1 MVGETVSHYKILD
14 KLGEG
19 GMGVVYKAQDL
30 KLDRFVA
37 LKFLPLH
44 LRAEEEEKQRFIHEA
59 KAASALD
66 HPNIC
71 NIHEIDEIS
80 IEGRDQMFICMA
92 YYQGETLEKKIGRGP
107 FKIDEAID
115 IAIQISEGLARAH
128 EAGIVHRDIKPA
140 NIIITD
146 RGEVK
151 ILDFGLAKLRGRT
164 KLTKAGTTLGTLAY
178 MSPEQAQGE
187 EVDHRSDIFSFG
199 AVLYEM
205 LTGLN
210 AFKSHY
216 EGAVVYLILNE
227 EPEPMTGLRTDVPM
241 ELERI
246 VNKAL
251 AKNSDD
257 RYQYVEE
264 MRVDLAALSRS
275 KALTLKVRKGSGYR
289 LEKVESL
296 AVMPFSN
303 ASGKEELEYLSEGI
317 TESLITNLSQISNFK
332 VISRTSVFHYEGQH
346 IEVQKVARELNVNKF
361 LLGWVNQRADNV
373 SIGVELVEGSD
384 NSQIWGEQ
392 YTRKF
397 TDVVQ
402 IQEEIV
408 KDISTKLKL
417 KLTRKEK
424 KHLSKQH
431 KTGNEAYQLFL
442 KGRYHWN
449 KRAPGNF
456 KQSISFYKQA
466 IEKDSAYAL
475 AYSGLSDSYAL
486 IGIYGYL
493 PAKDVWPKAK
503 AAASKALEIDPD
515 MAEAHNALGAV
526 ESSYE
531 WNWAKAEKEFQYS
544 IALNPNYATAHQ
556 WYAGQLWI
564 LGKFDDALKEI
575 RKAQE
580 IDPLSLQISTDVGRL
595 HYYAREYD
603 LAIQEY
609 QKILELDSNFFPAH
623 FWLGLTL
630 LERLDFDLAIEAL
643 QTALTLSGN
652 YAAVTAA
659 LGYAFGISGKRA
671 EAKKIMKELKN
682 RARNEYIQPTYFAW
696 VNVSL
701 NDLDAAFQYFDKAF
715 EERSWW
721 LVYTKIWPFP
731 EQMIRD
737 AKYTKLL
744 KKIRRKNKRSNS
756 PKPKTAPLWAG
767 SG

>member
-1 MVGETVSHYKILD
+1 MIGKTISHYKILK
-14 KLGEG
+14 KLAEG
-19 GMGVVYKAQDL
+19 GMGVIYKAEDL
-30 KLDRFVA
+30 KLKRIVA
-37 LKFLPLH
+37 LKFLPPELT
-44 LRAEEEEKQRFIHEA
+44 RDKKAKERFVHEA
-59 KAASALD
+59 QAASALE

-80 IEGRDQMFICMA
+80 IEGRNQMFICMA

-107 FKIDEAID
+107 FKIDQAID
-115 IAIQISEGLARAH
+115 IARQISEGLARAH

-140 NIIITD
+140 NIMITD

-164 KLTKAGTTLGTLAY
+164 KLTKTGTTLGTLAY
-178 MSPEQAQGE
+178 MSPEQAKGE
-187 EVDHRSDIFSFG
+187 EMDHRSDIFSFG

-205 LTGLN
+205 LTGLH
-210 AFKSHY
+210 AFKSEI
-216 EGAVVYLILNE
+216 EGAVVYSILNE
-227 EPEPMTGLRTDVPM
+227 EPEPMTGLRTGVPM

-251 AKNSDD
+251 NKSEKE
-257 RYQYVEE
+257 RYQHMDEVL
-264 MRVDLAALSRS
+264 VDL
-275 KALTLKVRKGSGYR
+275 KALTLKFRKDSGYR

-303 ASGKEELEYLSEGI
+303 TSGKEEVDYLSEGL
-317 TESLITNLSQISNFK
+317 TESLITSLSQISNFK
-332 VISRTSVFHYEGQH
+332 VISRTSVFHYEGQQ
-346 IEVQKVARELNVNKF
+346 IEIQKVARELKVTKL

-397 TDVVQ
+397 TNVVK
-402 IQEEIV
+402 IQEEVV

-424 KHLSKQH
+424 KHLAKQY
-431 KTGNEAYQLFL
+431 KVDNEAYQLFL

-449 KRAPGNF
+449 KRAPDSF
-456 KQSISFYKQA
+456 KQSISFYNQA
-466 IEKDSAYAL
+466 IEKDPAYAL

-503 AAASKALEIDPD
+503 AAALKALEIDPD

-531 WNWAKAEKEFQYS
+531 WNWAKAEKTFQHS
-544 IALNPNYATAHQ
+544 IALNPNYATAHH
-556 WYAGQLWI
+556 WYAGQLRI
-564 LGKFDDALKEI
+564 LGKFDDSLREI
-575 RKAQE
+575 HKAQE
-580 IDPLSLQISTDVGRL
+580 LDPLHLQISTDVGRL

-603 LAIQEY
+603 LAVKEY
-609 QKILELDSNFFPAH
+609 RKVLELDSNFYPAH
-623 FWLGLTL
+623 LWLGLAL
-630 LERLDFDLAIEAL
+630 LEKRDFGLAIESL
-643 QTALTLSGN
+643 QTALTLSGDF
-652 YAAVTAA
+652 AAVAAA
-659 LGYAFGISGKRA
+659 LGYAFGISGKRTK
-671 EAKKIMKELKN
+671 AKKIMQELKS
-682 RARNEYIQPTYFAW
+682 RAKNEYISAAYFAW
-696 VNVSL
+696 MHVSL
-701 NDLDAAFQYFDKAF
+701 NELDAAFQYFDKAF

-721 LVYTKIWPFP
+721 VVYLKIWPAP
-731 EQMIRD
+731 EEMTRD
-737 AKYTKLL
+737 ARYTKLL
-744 KKIRRKNKRSNS
+744 KKLGL
-756 PKPKTAPLWAG
+756 PV
-767 SG
+767 

>member
-44 LRAEEEEKQRFIHEA
+44 LSAEEVEKQRFIHEA

-80 IEGRDQMFICMA
+80 IEGREQMFICMA

-115 IAIQISEGLARAH
+115 IARQISEGLARAH

-140 NIIITD
+140 NIMMTD

-164 KLTKAGTTLGTLAY
+164 KLTKTGTTLGTLAY
-178 MSPEQAQGE
+178 MSPEQAKGE
-187 EVDHRSDIFSFG
+187 EMDHRSDIFSFG

-205 LTGLN
+205 LTGLH
-210 AFKSHY
+210 AFKSEI
-216 EGAVVYLILNE
+216 EGAVVYSILNE
-227 EPEPMTGLRTDVPM
+227 EPEPMTGLRTGVPM
-241 ELERI
+241 ELERL

-251 AKNSDD
+251 NKSTEE
-257 RYQYVEE
+257 RYQHMDE
-264 MRVDLAALSRS
+264 MRVDL
-275 KALTLKVRKGSGYR
+275 KAVSSKVRKDSGYL

-332 VISRTSVFHYEGQH
+332 VISRTSVFHYKGRH
-346 IEVQKVARELNVNKF
+346 IEVQKIARELKVNKL
-361 LLGWVNQRADNV
+361 LLGWVSRRSDDV

-449 KRAPGNF
+449 KRDPDSF
-456 KQSISFYKQA
+456 KQSISFYNQA
-466 IEKDSAYAL
+466 IEKDPTYAL

-503 AAASKALEIDPD
+503 AAALKALEIDPD

-531 WNWAKAEKEFQYS
+531 WNWAKAEKSFQHS

-556 WYAGQLWI
+556 WYAGQLRI
-564 LGKFDDALKEI
+564 LGQFEDALREI
-575 RKAQE
+575 HKAQE
-580 IDPLSLQISTDVGRL
+580 IDPLHLQISTDVGRL

-603 LAIQEY
+603 LAVQEY
-609 QKILELDSNFFPAH
+609 RKVLELDSNFYPAH
-623 FWLGLTL
+623 LWLGLAL
-630 LERLDFDLAIEAL
+630 LEKRDFGLAIESL
-643 QTALTLSGN
+643 QTALALSGN
-652 YAAVTAA
+652 FAAVAA
-659 LGYAFGISGKRA
+659 VLGYAFGISGKRTQ
-671 EAKKIMKELKN
+671 AKKIMKELKS
-682 RARNEYIQPTYFAW
+682 RARNEYIQPAYFAW
-696 VNVSL
+696 VHVSL
-701 NDLDAAFQYFDKAF
+701 NELDAAFQYFDKAF

-721 LVYTKIWPFP
+721 LVYTKIWPAP

-737 AKYTKLL
+737 ARYTKLL
-744 KKIRRKNKRSNS
+744 KKIGL
-756 PKPKTAPLWAG
+756 PV
-767 SG
+767 

>member
-44 LRAEEEEKQRFIHEA
+44 LSAEEVEKQRFIHEA

-80 IEGRDQMFICMA
+80 IEGREQMFICMA

-115 IAIQISEGLARAH
+115 IAIQILEGLARAH

-140 NIIITD
+140 NIMMTD

-164 KLTKAGTTLGTLAY
+164 KLTKTGTTLGTLAY
-178 MSPEQAQGE
+178 MSPEQAKGE
-187 EVDHRSDIFSFG
+187 EMDHRSDIFSFG

-205 LTGLN
+205 LTGLH
-210 AFKSHY
+210 AFKSEI
-216 EGAVVYLILNE
+216 EGAVVYSILNE
-227 EPEPMTGLRTDVPM
+227 EPEPMTGLRTGVPM
-241 ELERI
+241 ELERL

-251 AKNSDD
+251 NKSTEE
-257 RYQYVEE
+257 RYQHMDE
-264 MRVDLAALSRS
+264 MRVDL
-275 KALTLKVRKGSGYR
+275 KAVSSKVRKDSGYL

-332 VISRTSVFHYEGQH
+332 VISRTSVFHYKGRH
-346 IEVQKVARELNVNKF
+346 IEVQKIARELKVNKL
-361 LLGWVNQRADNV
+361 LLGWVSRRSDDV

-449 KRAPGNF
+449 KRDPDSF
-456 KQSISFYKQA
+456 KQSISFYNQA
-466 IEKDSAYAL
+466 IEKDPTYAL

-503 AAASKALEIDPD
+503 AAALKALEIDPD

-531 WNWAKAEKEFQYS
+531 WNWAKAEKSFQHS

-556 WYAGQLWI
+556 WYAGQLRI
-564 LGKFDDALKEI
+564 LGQFEDALREI
-575 RKAQE
+575 HKAQE

-595 HYYAREYD
+595 HYNAREYD
-603 LAIQEY
+603 LAVQEY
-609 QKILELDSNFFPAH
+609 QKVLELDPYFYPAH
-623 FWLGLTL
+623 LWLGLAL
-630 LERLDFDLAIEAL
+630 LEKRDFALAIESL
-643 QTALTLSGN
+643 QTALALSGN
-652 YAAVTAA
+652 FAAVAA
-659 LGYAFGISGKRA
+659 ILGYAFGIFGKRT
-671 EAKKIMKELKN
+671 EAQKIMKELKS
-682 RARNEYIQPTYFAW
+682 RAKNEYISAAYFAW
-696 VNVSL
+696 VHVGL

-721 LVYTKIWPFP
+721 IVYLKIWSSP
-731 EQMIRD
+731 EQMTKD
-737 AKYTKLL
+737 ARYTKLL
-744 KKIRRKNKRSNS
+744 KKIGLSV
-756 PKPKTAPLWAG
+756 
-767 SG
+767 

>member
-44 LRAEEEEKQRFIHEA
+44 LSAEEVEKQRFIHEA
-59 KAASALD
+59 KAASALE

-107 FKIDEAID
+107 LKIDEAID

-140 NIIITD
+140 NIMMTD

-164 KLTKAGTTLGTLAY
+164 KLTKTGTTLGTLAY
-178 MSPEQAQGE
+178 MSPEQAKGE
-187 EVDHRSDIFSFG
+187 EMDHRSDIFSFG

-205 LTGLN
+205 LTGLH
-210 AFKSHY
+210 AFKSEN
-216 EGAVVYLILNE
+216 EGAVVYSILNE
-227 EPEPMTGLRTDVPM
+227 EPEPMTGLRTGVPM
-241 ELERI
+241 ELERL

-251 AKNSDD
+251 NKSKEE
-257 RYQYVEE
+257 RYQHMDE
-264 MRVDLAALSRS
+264 MRVDL
-275 KALTLKVRKGSGYR
+275 KALTLKVRKDSGYR

-332 VISRTSVFHYEGQH
+332 VISRTSVFHYKGQH
-346 IEVQKVARELNVNKF
+346 IEVQKVARELNVNKL
-361 LLGWVNQRADNV
+361 LLGWVSRRSDDV
-373 SIGVELVEGSD
+373 SIGIELVEGSD

-449 KRAPGNF
+449 KRDPDSF
-456 KQSISFYKQA
+456 KQSISFYNQA
-466 IEKDSAYAL
+466 IEKDPTYAL

-503 AAASKALEIDPD
+503 AAALKALEIDPD

-531 WNWAKAEKEFQYS
+531 WNWAKAEKSFQHS
-544 IALNPNYATAHQ
+544 IALNP
-556 WYAGQLWI
+556 
-564 LGKFDDALKEI
+564 
-575 RKAQE
+575 
-580 IDPLSLQISTDVGRL
+580 
-595 HYYAREYD
+595 
-603 LAIQEY
+603 
-609 QKILELDSNFFPAH
+609 
-623 FWLGLTL
+623 
-630 LERLDFDLAIEAL
+630 
-643 QTALTLSGN
+643 
-652 YAAVTAA
+652 
-659 LGYAFGISGKRA
+659 
-671 EAKKIMKELKN
+671 
-682 RARNEYIQPTYFAW
+682 
-696 VNVSL
+696 
-701 NDLDAAFQYFDKAF
+701 
-715 EERSWW
+715 
-721 LVYTKIWPFP
+721 
-731 EQMIRD
+731 
-737 AKYTKLL
+737 
-744 KKIRRKNKRSNS
+744 
-756 PKPKTAPLWAG
+756 
-767 SG
+767 

>member
-44 LRAEEEEKQRFIHEA
+44 LSAEEVEKQRFIHEA

-115 IAIQISEGLARAH
+115 IARQISEGLARAH

-140 NIIITD
+140 NIMMTD

-164 KLTKAGTTLGTLAY
+164 KLTKTGTTLGTLAY
-178 MSPEQAQGE
+178 MSPEQAKGE
-187 EVDHRSDIFSFG
+187 EMDHRSDIFSFG

-205 LTGLN
+205 LTGLH
-210 AFKSHY
+210 AFKSEI
-216 EGAVVYLILNE
+216 EGAVVYSILNE
-227 EPEPMTGLRTDVPM
+227 EPEPMTGLRTGVPM
-241 ELERI
+241 ELERL

-251 AKNSDD
+251 NKSTEE
-257 RYQYVEE
+257 RYQHMDE
-264 MRVDLAALSRS
+264 MRVDL
-275 KALTLKVRKGSGYR
+275 KAVSLKVRKDSGYL

-332 VISRTSVFHYEGQH
+332 VISRTSVFHYKGRH
-346 IEVQKVARELNVNKF
+346 IEVQKIARELKVNKL
-361 LLGWVNQRADNV
+361 LLGWVSRRSDDV

-449 KRAPGNF
+449 KRDPDSF
-456 KQSISFYKQA
+456 KQSISFYNQA
-466 IEKDSAYAL
+466 IEKDPTYAL

-503 AAASKALEIDPD
+503 AAALKALEIDPD

-531 WNWAKAEKEFQYS
+531 WNWAKAEKSFQHS

-556 WYAGQLWI
+556 WYAGQLRI
-564 LGKFDDALKEI
+564 LGQFEDALREI
-575 RKAQE
+575 HKAQE

-595 HYYAREYD
+595 HYNAREYD
-603 LAIQEY
+603 LAVQEY
-609 QKILELDSNFFPAH
+609 QKVLELDPYFYPAH
-623 FWLGLTL
+623 LWLGLAL
-630 LERLDFDLAIEAL
+630 LEKRDFALAIESL
-643 QTALTLSGN
+643 QTALALSGN
-652 YAAVTAA
+652 FAAVAA
-659 LGYAFGISGKRA
+659 ILGYAFGIFGKRT
-671 EAKKIMKELKN
+671 EAQKIMKELKS
-682 RARNEYIQPTYFAW
+682 RAKNEYISAAYFAW
-696 VNVSL
+696 VHVGL

-721 LVYTKIWPFP
+721 IVYLKIWSSP
-731 EQMIRD
+731 EQMTKD
-737 AKYTKLL
+737 ARYTKLL
-744 KKIRRKNKRSNS
+744 KKIGLSV
-756 PKPKTAPLWAG
+756 
-767 SG
+767 

>member
-44 LRAEEEEKQRFIHEA
+44 LSAEEVEKQRFIHEA

-80 IEGRDQMFICMA
+80 IEGREQMFICMA

-115 IAIQISEGLARAH
+115 IARQISEGLARAH

-140 NIIITD
+140 NIMMTD

-164 KLTKAGTTLGTLAY
+164 KLTKTGTTLGTLAY
-178 MSPEQAQGE
+178 MSPEQAKGE
-187 EVDHRSDIFSFG
+187 EMDHRSDIFSFG

-205 LTGLN
+205 LTGLH
-210 AFKSHY
+210 AFKSEI
-216 EGAVVYLILNE
+216 EGAVVYSILNE
-227 EPEPMTGLRTDVPM
+227 EPEPMTGLRTGVPM
-241 ELERI
+241 ELERL

-251 AKNSDD
+251 NKSTEE
-257 RYQYVEE
+257 RYQHMDE
-264 MRVDLAALSRS
+264 MRVDL
-275 KALTLKVRKGSGYR
+275 KAVSLKVRKDSGYL

-332 VISRTSVFHYEGQH
+332 VISRTSVFHYKGRH
-346 IEVQKVARELNVNKF
+346 IEVQKIARELKVNKL
-361 LLGWVNQRADNV
+361 LLGWVSRRSDDV

-449 KRAPGNF
+449 KRDPDSF
-456 KQSISFYKQA
+456 KQSISFYNQA
-466 IEKDSAYAL
+466 IEKDPTYAL

-503 AAASKALEIDPD
+503 AAALKALEIDPD

-531 WNWAKAEKEFQYS
+531 WNWAKAEKSFQHS

-556 WYAGQLWI
+556 WYAGQLRI
-564 LGKFDDALKEI
+564 LGQFEDALREI
-575 RKAQE
+575 HKAQE

-595 HYYAREYD
+595 HYNAREYD
-603 LAIQEY
+603 LAVQEY
-609 QKILELDSNFFPAH
+609 QKVLELDPYFYPAH
-623 FWLGLTL
+623 LWLGLAL
-630 LERLDFDLAIEAL
+630 LEKRDFALAIESL
-643 QTALTLSGN
+643 QTALALSGN
-652 YAAVTAA
+652 FAAVAA
-659 LGYAFGISGKRA
+659 ILGYAFGIFGKRT
-671 EAKKIMKELKN
+671 EAQKIMKELKS
-682 RARNEYIQPTYFAW
+682 RAKNEYISAAYFAW
-696 VNVSL
+696 VHVGL

-721 LVYTKIWPFP
+721 IVYLKIWSSP
-731 EQMIRD
+731 EQMTKDTR
-737 AKYTKLL
+737 YTKLL
-744 KKIRRKNKRSNS
+744 KKIGLSV
-756 PKPKTAPLWAG
+756 
-767 SG
+767 

>member
-1 MVGETVSHYKILD
+1 MLGETISHYKILE
-14 KLGEG
+14 KIGEG

-30 KLDRFVA
+30 KLGRLVA

-44 LRAEEEEKQRFIHEA
+44 LSADEEEKQRFIYEA

-80 IEGRDQMFICMA
+80 IEGRDEMFICMA
-92 YYQGETLEKKIGRGP
+92 YYQGEMLEKKIGRGP
-107 FKIDEAID
+107 FKIDEAND

-140 NIIITD
+140 NIMITD

-164 KLTKAGTTLGTLAY
+164 NLTKAGTTLGTLAY
-178 MSPEQAQGE
+178 MSPEQAKGE
-187 EVDHRSDIFSFG
+187 EMDHRSDIFSFG

-205 LTGLN
+205 LTGLP
-210 AFKSHY
+210 AFKSDND
-216 EGAVVYLILNE
+216 GAVVYSILGE
-227 EPEPMTGLRTDVPM
+227 EPEPMTGLRTGIPM

-246 VNKAL
+246 VSKAM
-251 AKNSDD
+251 AKNLDD

-264 MRVDLAALSRS
+264 MLDDLRGGLS
-275 KALTLKVRKGSGYR
+275 LKVRKDSGYR

-303 ASGKEELEYLSEGI
+303 TSGKEEVDYLSEGL
-317 TESLITNLSQISNFK
+317 TESLITSLSQISNLK

-346 IEVQKVARELNVNKF
+346 IEIQKVARELKVNKL
-361 LLGWVNQRADNV
+361 LLGWVNQRANNV

-384 NSQIWGEQ
+384 SSQIWGEQ

-397 TDVVQ
+397 TNVVK
-402 IQEEIV
+402 IQEEVV

-424 KHLSKQH
+424 KHLSKQY
-431 KTGNEAYQLFL
+431 KVDNEAYQLFL

-449 KRAPGNF
+449 KRTADNF
-456 KQSISFYKQA
+456 KQSIYFYEQA
-466 IEKDSAYAL
+466 IEKDPAYAL

-503 AAASKALEIDPD
+503 AAALKAMEIDPD

-531 WNWAKAEKEFQYS
+531 WNWAKAEKTFQHS

-556 WYAGQLWI
+556 WYAGQLRI
-564 LGKFDDALKEI
+564 LGKFDDSLREI
-575 RKAQE
+575 RKAQG

-595 HYYAREYD
+595 HYYVKEYD
-603 LAIQEY
+603 LAVQEY
-609 QKILELDSNFFPAH
+609 QKVLELDSNFFPAH
-623 FWLGLTL
+623 LWLGLTL
-630 LERLDFDLAIEAL
+630 LEKRDFGLAIESL
-643 QTALTLSGN
+643 QTALTLSGK
-652 YAAVTAA
+652 YAAVTAT
-659 LGYAFGISGKRA
+659 LGYAFGISGNRTEA
-671 EAKKIMKELKN
+671 EKIMKELKN

-696 VNVSL
+696 VHVSL
-701 NDLDAAFQYFDKAF
+701 NELDAAFKYFDKAF
-715 EERSWW
+715 DERSWW

-737 AKYTKLL
+737 ARYTKLL
-744 KKIRRKNKRSNS
+744 KKIGL
-756 PKPKTAPLWAG
+756 PV
-767 SG
+767 

>member
-44 LRAEEEEKQRFIHEA
+44 LSAEEVEKQRFIHEA

-80 IEGRDQMFICMA
+80 IEGREQMFICMA

-115 IAIQISEGLARAH
+115 IARQISEGLARAH

-140 NIIITD
+140 NIMMTD

-164 KLTKAGTTLGTLAY
+164 KLTKTGTTLGTLAY
-178 MSPEQAQGE
+178 MSPEQAKGE
-187 EVDHRSDIFSFG
+187 EMDHRSDIFSFG

-205 LTGLN
+205 LTGLH
-210 AFKSHY
+210 AFKSEI
-216 EGAVVYLILNE
+216 EGAVVYSILNE
-227 EPEPMTGLRTDVPM
+227 EPEPMTGLRTGVPM
-241 ELERI
+241 ELERL

-251 AKNSDD
+251 NKSTEE
-257 RYQYVEE
+257 RYQHMDE
-264 MRVDLAALSRS
+264 MRVDL
-275 KALTLKVRKGSGYR
+275 KAVSLKVRKDSGYL

-332 VISRTSVFHYEGQH
+332 VISRTSVFHYKGRH
-346 IEVQKVARELNVNKF
+346 IEVQKIARELKVNKL
-361 LLGWVNQRADNV
+361 LLGWVSRRSDDV

-449 KRAPGNF
+449 KRDPDSF
-456 KQSISFYKQA
+456 KQSISFYNQA
-466 IEKDSAYAL
+466 IEKDPTYAL

-503 AAASKALEIDPD
+503 AAALKALEIDPD

-531 WNWAKAEKEFQYS
+531 WNWAKAEKSFQHS

-556 WYAGQLWI
+556 WYAGQLRI
-564 LGKFDDALKEI
+564 LGQFDDALREI
-575 RKAQE
+575 HKAQE

-595 HYYAREYD
+595 HYNAREYD
-603 LAIQEY
+603 LAVQEY
-609 QKILELDSNFFPAH
+609 QKVLELDPYFYPAH
-623 FWLGLTL
+623 LWLGLAL
-630 LERLDFDLAIEAL
+630 LEKRDFALAIESL
-643 QTALTLSGN
+643 QTALALSGN
-652 YAAVTAA
+652 FAAVAA
-659 LGYAFGISGKRA
+659 ILGYAFGIFGKRT
-671 EAKKIMKELKN
+671 EAQKIMKELKS
-682 RARNEYIQPTYFAW
+682 RAKNEYISAAYFAW
-696 VNVSL
+696 VHVGL

-721 LVYTKIWPFP
+721 IVYLKIWSSP
-731 EQMIRD
+731 EQMTKD
-737 AKYTKLL
+737 ARFTKLL
-744 KKIRRKNKRSNS
+744 KKIGLSV
-756 PKPKTAPLWAG
+756 
-767 SG
+767 

>member
-44 LRAEEEEKQRFIHEA
+44 LSAEEVEKQRFIHEA

-80 IEGRDQMFICMA
+80 IEGREQMFICMA

-115 IAIQISEGLARAH
+115 IARQISEGLARAH

-140 NIIITD
+140 NIMMTD

-164 KLTKAGTTLGTLAY
+164 KLTKTGTTLGTLAY
-178 MSPEQAQGE
+178 MSPEQAKGE
-187 EVDHRSDIFSFG
+187 EMDHRSDIFSFG

-205 LTGLN
+205 LTGLH
-210 AFKSHY
+210 AFKSEI
-216 EGAVVYLILNE
+216 EGAVVYSILNE
-227 EPEPMTGLRTDVPM
+227 EPEPMTGLRTGVPM
-241 ELERI
+241 ELERL

-251 AKNSDD
+251 NKSTEE
-257 RYQYVEE
+257 RYQHMDE
-264 MRVDLAALSRS
+264 MRVDL
-275 KALTLKVRKGSGYR
+275 KAVSLKVRKDSGYL

-332 VISRTSVFHYEGQH
+332 VISRTSVFHYKGRH
-346 IEVQKVARELNVNKF
+346 IEVQKIARELKVNKL
-361 LLGWVNQRADNV
+361 LLGWVSRRSDDV

-449 KRAPGNF
+449 KRDPDSF
-456 KQSISFYKQA
+456 KQSISFYNQA
-466 IEKDSAYAL
+466 IEKDPTYAL

-503 AAASKALEIDPD
+503 AAALKALEIDPD

-531 WNWAKAEKEFQYS
+531 WNWAKAEKSFQHS

-556 WYAGQLWI
+556 WYAGQLRI
-564 LGKFDDALKEI
+564 LGQFEDALREI
-575 RKAQE
+575 HKAQE

-595 HYYAREYD
+595 HYNAREYD
-603 LAIQEY
+603 LAVQEY
-609 QKILELDSNFFPAH
+609 QKVLELDPYFYPAH
-623 FWLGLTL
+623 LWLGLAL
-630 LERLDFDLAIEAL
+630 LEKRDFGLAIESL
-643 QTALTLSGN
+643 QTALALSGN
-652 YAAVTAA
+652 FAAVAA
-659 LGYAFGISGKRA
+659 ILGYAFGIFGKRT
-671 EAKKIMKELKN
+671 EAQKIMKELKS
-682 RARNEYIQPTYFAW
+682 RAKNEYISAAYFAW
-696 VNVSL
+696 VHVGL

-721 LVYTKIWPFP
+721 IVYLKIWSSP
-731 EQMIRD
+731 EQMTKD
-737 AKYTKLL
+737 ARYTKLL
-744 KKIRRKNKRSNS
+744 KKIGLSV
-756 PKPKTAPLWAG
+756 
-767 SG
+767 

>member
-1 MVGETVSHYKILD
+1 MVGKIVSHYKILE

-44 LRAEEEEKQRFIHEA
+44 LSAEEVEKQRFIHEA

-80 IEGRDQMFICMA
+80 IEGREQMFICMA

-115 IAIQISEGLARAH
+115 IARQISEGLARAH

-140 NIIITD
+140 NIMMTD

-164 KLTKAGTTLGTLAY
+164 KLTKTGTTLGTLAY
-178 MSPEQAQGE
+178 MSPEQAKGE
-187 EVDHRSDIFSFG
+187 EMDHRSDIFSFG

-205 LTGLN
+205 LTGLH
-210 AFKSHY
+210 AFKSEI
-216 EGAVVYLILNE
+216 EGAVVYSILNE
-227 EPEPMTGLRTDVPM
+227 EPEPMTGLRTGVPM
-241 ELERI
+241 ELERL

-251 AKNSDD
+251 NKSTEE
-257 RYQYVEE
+257 RYQHMDE
-264 MRVDLAALSRS
+264 MRVDL
-275 KALTLKVRKGSGYR
+275 KAVSLKVRKDSGYL

-332 VISRTSVFHYEGQH
+332 VISRTSVFHYKGRH
-346 IEVQKVARELNVNKF
+346 IEVQKIARELKVNKL
-361 LLGWVNQRADNV
+361 LLGWVSRRSDDV

-449 KRAPGNF
+449 KRDPDSF
-456 KQSISFYKQA
+456 KQSISFYNQA
-466 IEKDSAYAL
+466 IEKDPTYAL

-503 AAASKALEIDPD
+503 AAALKALEIDPD

-531 WNWAKAEKEFQYS
+531 WNWAKAEKSFQHS

-556 WYAGQLWI
+556 WYAGQLRI
-564 LGKFDDALKEI
+564 LGQFEDALREI
-575 RKAQE
+575 HKAQE

-595 HYYAREYD
+595 HYNAREYD
-603 LAIQEY
+603 LAVQEY
-609 QKILELDSNFFPAH
+609 QKVLELDPYFYPAH
-623 FWLGLTL
+623 LWLGLAL
-630 LERLDFDLAIEAL
+630 LEKRDFALAIESL
-643 QTALTLSGN
+643 QTALALSGN
-652 YAAVTAA
+652 FAAVAA
-659 LGYAFGISGKRA
+659 ILGYAFGIFGKRT
-671 EAKKIMKELKN
+671 EAQKIMKELKS
-682 RARNEYIQPTYFAW
+682 RAKNEYISAAYFAW
-696 VNVSL
+696 VHVGL

-721 LVYTKIWPFP
+721 IVYLKIWSSP
-731 EQMIRD
+731 EQMTKD
-737 AKYTKLL
+737 ARYTNLL
-744 KKIRRKNKRSNS
+744 KKIGLSV
-756 PKPKTAPLWAG
+756 
-767 SG
+767 

>member
-44 LRAEEEEKQRFIHEA
+44 LSAEEVEKQRFIHEA

-80 IEGRDQMFICMA
+80 IEGREQMFICMA

-115 IAIQISEGLARAH
+115 IARQISEGLARAH

-140 NIIITD
+140 NIMMTD

-164 KLTKAGTTLGTLAY
+164 KLTKTGTTLGTLAY
-178 MSPEQAQGE
+178 MSPEQAKGE
-187 EVDHRSDIFSFG
+187 EMDHRSDIFSFG

-205 LTGLN
+205 LTGLH
-210 AFKSHY
+210 AFKSEI
-216 EGAVVYLILNE
+216 EGAVVYSILNE
-227 EPEPMTGLRTDVPM
+227 EPEPMTGLRTGVPM
-241 ELERI
+241 ELERL

-251 AKNSDD
+251 NKSTEE
-257 RYQYVEE
+257 RYQHMDE
-264 MRVDLAALSRS
+264 MRVDL
-275 KALTLKVRKGSGYR
+275 KAVSSKVRKDSGYL

-332 VISRTSVFHYEGQH
+332 VISRTSVFHYKGRH
-346 IEVQKVARELNVNKF
+346 IEVQKIARELKVNKL
-361 LLGWVNQRADNV
+361 LLGWVSRRSDDV

-449 KRAPGNF
+449 KRDPDSF
-456 KQSISFYKQA
+456 KQSISFYNQA
-466 IEKDSAYAL
+466 IEKDPTYAL

-503 AAASKALEIDPD
+503 AAALKALEIDPD

-531 WNWAKAEKEFQYS
+531 WNWAKAEKSFQHS

-556 WYAGQLWI
+556 WYAGQLRI
-564 LGKFDDALKEI
+564 LGQFEDALREI
-575 RKAQE
+575 HKAQE

-595 HYYAREYD
+595 HYNAREYD
-603 LAIQEY
+603 LAVQEY
-609 QKILELDSNFFPAH
+609 QKVLELDPYFYPAH
-623 FWLGLTL
+623 LWLGLAL
-630 LERLDFDLAIEAL
+630 LEKRDFALAIESL
-643 QTALTLSGN
+643 QTALALSGN
-652 YAAVTAA
+652 FAAVAA
-659 LGYAFGISGKRA
+659 ILGYAFGIFGKRT
-671 EAKKIMKELKN
+671 EAQKIMKELKS
-682 RARNEYIQPTYFAW
+682 RAKNEYISAAYFAW
-696 VNVSL
+696 VHVGL

-721 LVYTKIWPFP
+721 IVYLKIWSSP
-731 EQMIRD
+731 EQMTKD
-737 AKYTKLL
+737 ARYTKLL
-744 KKIRRKNKRSNS
+744 KKIGLSV
-756 PKPKTAPLWAG
+756 
-767 SG
+767 

>member
-30 KLDRFVA
+30 RLDRFVA

-44 LRAEEEEKQRFIHEA
+44 LSAEEVEKQRFIHEA

-80 IEGRDQMFICMA
+80 IEGREQMFICMA

-107 FKIDEAID
+107 FKIEEAID
-115 IAIQISEGLARAH
+115 IARQISEGLARAH

-140 NIIITD
+140 NIMMTD

-164 KLTKAGTTLGTLAY
+164 KLTKTGTTLGTLAY
-178 MSPEQAQGE
+178 MSPEQAKGE
-187 EVDHRSDIFSFG
+187 EMDHRSDIFSFG

-205 LTGLN
+205 LTGLH
-210 AFKSHY
+210 AFKSDY

-227 EPEPMTGLRTDVPM
+227 EPEPMTGLRTGVPM

-251 AKNSDD
+251 NKGKEE
-257 RYQYVEE
+257 RYQHMDE
-264 MRVDLAALSRS
+264 MRVDLKALSS
-275 KALTLKVRKGSGYR
+275 KVRKGSGYR

-332 VISRTSVFHYEGQH
+332 VISRTSVFHYKGRH
-346 IEVQKVARELNVNKF
+346 IEVQKIARELKVNKL
-361 LLGWVNQRADNV
+361 LLGWVSRRSDDV

-449 KRAPGNF
+449 KRDPDSF
-456 KQSISFYKQA
+456 KQSISFYNQA
-466 IEKDSAYAL
+466 IEKDPTYAL
-475 AYSGLSDSYAL
+475 AYSCLSDSYAL

-503 AAASKALEIDPD
+503 AAALKALEIDPD

-531 WNWAKAEKEFQYS
+531 WNWAKAEKSFQHS

-556 WYAGQLWI
+556 WYAGQLRI
-564 LGKFDDALKEI
+564 LGQFEDALREI
-575 RKAQE
+575 HKAQE

-595 HYYAREYD
+595 HYNAREYD
-603 LAIQEY
+603 LAVQEY
-609 QKILELDSNFFPAH
+609 QKVLELDPYFYPAH
-623 FWLGLTL
+623 LWLGLAL
-630 LERLDFDLAIEAL
+630 LEKRDFGLAIESL
-643 QTALTLSGN
+643 QTALALSGN
-652 YAAVTAA
+652 FAAVAA
-659 LGYAFGISGKRA
+659 ILGYAFGIFGKRT
-671 EAKKIMKELKN
+671 EAQKIMKELKS
-682 RARNEYIQPTYFAW
+682 RAKNEYISAAYFAW
-696 VNVSL
+696 VHVGL

-721 LVYTKIWPFP
+721 IVYLKIWSSP
-731 EQMIRD
+731 EQMTKD
-737 AKYTKLL
+737 ARYTKLL
-744 KKIRRKNKRSNS
+744 KKIGLSV
-756 PKPKTAPLWAG
+756 
-767 SG
+767 

>member
-1 MVGETVSHYKILD
+1 MIGETVSHYKIIE

-19 GMGVVYKAQDL
+19 GMGVIYKAEDL
-30 KLDRFVA
+30 KLKRIVA
-37 LKFLPLH
+37 LKFLSH
-44 LRAEEEEKQRFIHEA
+44 EVTRDQKAKERFVYEA
-59 KAASALD
+59 QAASALE

-107 FKIDEAID
+107 LKIDEAID
-115 IAIQISEGLARAH
+115 IGIQLSEGLAIAH
-128 EAGIVHRDIKPA
+128 EAKITHRDIKPA
-140 NIIITD
+140 NVIITA
-146 RGEVK
+146 RAEVK
-151 ILDFGLAKLRGRT
+151 VIDFGLAKLADRKR
-164 KLTKAGTTLGTLAY
+164 LTDSGTTLGTLTY
-178 MSPEQAQGE
+178 MSPEQIRGE
-187 EVDHRSDIFSFG
+187 NVDHRSDIFTFG

-205 LTGLN
+205 VTGQKP
-210 AFKSHY
+210 FKGEPDQVMLYSI
-216 EGAVVYLILNE
+216 VIDD
-227 EPEPMTGLRTDVPM
+227 PEPLTALRTGVPK

-251 AKNSDD
+251 NKSKEE
-257 RYQYVEE
+257 RYQHMDE
-264 MRVDLAALSRS
+264 MRVDLKALS
-275 KALTLKVRKGSGYR
+275 LKVRKDSGYQH
-289 LEKVESL
+289 EKVESL

-332 VISRTSVFHYEGQH
+332 VISRTSVFHYQGQH
-346 IEVQKVARELNVNKF
+346 IEIQKVARELKVNKL
-361 LLGWVNQRADNV
+361 LLGWVSRRSDEV
-373 SIGVELVEGSD
+373 SIGIELVEGRN

-392 YTRKF
+392 YARKF

-424 KHLSKQH
+424 KHLSKQY

-449 KRAPGNF
+449 KRTADNF
-456 KQSISFYKQA
+456 KQSISFYNQA
-466 IEKDSAYAL
+466 IEKDPTYAL

-503 AAASKALEIDPD
+503 AAALKAMEIDPD

-531 WNWAKAEKEFQYS
+531 WNWAKAENEFQHS

-564 LGKFDDALKEI
+564 LGKFDDALREI

-580 IDPLSLQISTDVGRL
+580 IDPLSLQINTDVGRL
-595 HYYAREYD
+595 HYYAKEYD

-630 LERLDFDLAIEAL
+630 LEKLDFDLAIEAL

-671 EAKKIMKELKN
+671 EAKKIVKELKN
-682 RARNEYIQPTYFAW
+682 RARNEYISATYFGW
-696 VNVSL
+696 VHVSL
-701 NDLDAAFQYFDKAF
+701 NELDAAFQYFDKAF

-737 AKYTKLL
+737 ARYTKLL
-744 KKIRRKNKRSNS
+744 KKIGL
-756 PKPKTAPLWAG
+756 PA
-767 SG
+767 

>member
-44 LRAEEEEKQRFIHEA
+44 LSAEEVEKQRFIHEA

-80 IEGRDQMFICMA
+80 IEGREQMFICMA

-115 IAIQISEGLARAH
+115 IARQISEGLARAH

-140 NIIITD
+140 NIMMTD

-164 KLTKAGTTLGTLAY
+164 KLTKTGTTLGTLAY
-178 MSPEQAQGE
+178 MSPEQAKGE
-187 EVDHRSDIFSFG
+187 EMDHRSDIFSFG

-205 LTGLN
+205 LTGLH
-210 AFKSHY
+210 AFKSEI
-216 EGAVVYLILNE
+216 EGAVVYSILNE
-227 EPEPMTGLRTDVPM
+227 EPEPMTGLRTGVPM
-241 ELERI
+241 ELERL

-251 AKNSDD
+251 NKSTEE
-257 RYQYVEE
+257 RYQHMDE
-264 MRVDLAALSRS
+264 MRVDL
-275 KALTLKVRKGSGYR
+275 KAVSLKVRKDSGYL

-332 VISRTSVFHYEGQH
+332 VISRTSVFHYKGRH
-346 IEVQKVARELNVNKF
+346 IEVQKIARELKVNKL
-361 LLGWVNQRADNV
+361 LLGWVSRRSDDV

-449 KRAPGNF
+449 KRDPDSF
-456 KQSISFYKQA
+456 KQSISFYNQA
-466 IEKDSAYAL
+466 IEKDPTYAL

-503 AAASKALEIDPD
+503 AAALKALEIDPD

-531 WNWAKAEKEFQYS
+531 WNWAKAEKSFQHS

-556 WYAGQLWI
+556 WYAGQLRI
-564 LGKFDDALKEI
+564 LGQFEDALREI
-575 RKAQE
+575 HKAQE

-595 HYYAREYD
+595 HYNAREYD
-603 LAIQEY
+603 LAVQEY
-609 QKILELDSNFFPAH
+609 QKVLELDPYFYPAH
-623 FWLGLTL
+623 LWLGLAL
-630 LERLDFDLAIEAL
+630 LEKRDFALAIESL
-643 QTALTLSGN
+643 QTALALSGN
-652 YAAVTAA
+652 FAAVAA
-659 LGYAFGISGKRA
+659 ILGYAFGIFGKRT
-671 EAKKIMKELKN
+671 EAQKIMKELKS
-682 RARNEYIQPTYFAW
+682 RAKNEYISAAYFAW
-696 VNVSL
+696 VHVGL

-721 LVYTKIWPFP
+721 IVYLKIWSSP
-731 EQMIRD
+731 EQMTKD
-737 AKYTKLL
+737 ARYTKLL
-744 KKIRRKNKRSNS
+744 KKIGLSV
-756 PKPKTAPLWAG
+756 
-767 SG
+767 